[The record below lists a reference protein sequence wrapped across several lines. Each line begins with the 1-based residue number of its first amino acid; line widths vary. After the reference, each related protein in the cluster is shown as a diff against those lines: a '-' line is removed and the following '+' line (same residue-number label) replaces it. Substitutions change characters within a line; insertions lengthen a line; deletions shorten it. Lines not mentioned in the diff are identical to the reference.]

1 MKKIKKLILKKEII
15 ANLSEDAM
23 KSIKGGATFIC
34 TFETCSCNF
43 TCGGYGGGGGGGNK
57 SDDCPHT
64 QPPRCCE
71 YGCCET
77 TNC

>member
-1 MKKIKKLILKKEII
+1 MKKLKKLILKKETI
-15 ANLSEDAM
+15 ANLNEDEM
-23 KSIKGGATFIC
+23 KNIVGGYRTGLPLTCAIC
-34 TFETCSCNF
+34 TTTLEKPKTYNCQ
-43 TCGGYGGGGGGGNK
+43 T
-57 SDDCPHT
+57 DDCPHT